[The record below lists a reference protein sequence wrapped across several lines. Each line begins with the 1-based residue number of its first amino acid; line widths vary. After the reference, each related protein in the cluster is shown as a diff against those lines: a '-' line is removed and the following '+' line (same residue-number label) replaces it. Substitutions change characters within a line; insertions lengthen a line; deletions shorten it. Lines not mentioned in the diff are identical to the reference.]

1 MLIRL
6 SIFTLNKL
14 PLKPS
19 LQNMILQRTIWLFAL
34 YISTTLICC
43 QSKKEL
49 SREEKRD
56 AILRDI
62 KVPEISTY
70 ILQLTDFGAKGDSAA
85 NNKPA
90 FDKAMQASK
99 AKGGA
104 KIVVTPGVYI
114 VNGPIQFVSNTTIE
128 LQKGA
133 KLIFGTNAKDYLP
146 VVPTSWE
153 GTFIYNYSPLIY
165 AYKVENV
172 AIIGE
177 GTIDGNGKDG
187 FSKWYD
193 LQKPSQQ
200 LSRKMNQEETP
211 LKDRVF
217 GEGHYL
223 RPHLIQFYDC
233 KNILIEGVTIA
244 NSPFWSVH
252 FLKSENI
259 TARKVKFNAFNK
271 NNDGFDPEYSKNVL
285 IEDIDFN
292 NADDN
297 VAIKAGRDHEGRK
310 TAISSENI
318 IIRNCRFKG
327 LHGVVIGSE
336 MSAGVQNVFVENC
349 TYGGYCKRGIYLK
362 SNPDRGG
369 FIKNIYVSN
378 VEFGDVEDGV
388 FITSYYHGEGKGFAT
403 DIHDIFIDNLR
414 FKTAHNAGLVIQGYP
429 DKKVRD
435 VHFTKVKIDS
445 CTTALSLSNTENII
459 FNDVVIGKQVT
470 VPSAVK

>member
-1 MLIRL
+1 MKLY
-6 SIFTLNKL
+6 NAL
-14 PLKPS
+14 PL
-19 LQNMILQRTIWLFAL
+19 IVACLFACK
-34 YISTTLICC
+34 SND
-43 QSKKEL
+43 SENL
-49 SREEKRD
+49 SRTEKRD
-56 AILRDI
+56 KILKQI
-62 KVPEISTY
+62 IPPKISKNTM
-70 ILQLTDFGAKGDSAA
+70 LLTDFGAKGDSISD
-85 NNKPA
+85 NKPA
-90 FDKAMQASK
+90 FDKALQTCK
-99 AKGGA
+99 EQNGGRI
-104 KIVVTPGVYI
+104 IVPSGIYVI
-114 VNGPIQFVSNTTIE
+114 NGPIHLVDNTTIE
-128 LQKGA
+128 LEKGA
-133 KLIFGTNAKDYLP
+133 KLVFGTNPADYLP

-153 GTFIYNYSPLIY
+153 GTFLYNYSPLIY
-165 AYKVENV
+165 AYQVKNV

-177 GTIDGNGKDG
+177 GTIDGNGKEG

-200 LSRKMNQEETP
+200 LSRQMNHEDVPVQE
-211 LKDRVF
+211 RVF

-223 RPHLIQFYDC
+223 RPHLIQFFEC
-233 KNILIEGVTIA
+233 QNILIEGVTIA

-259 TARKVKFNAFNK
+259 TARKVKFDTHNR

-310 TAISSENI
+310 TAITSENI

-369 FIKNIYVSN
+369 FIRDIYINDVA
-378 VEFGDVEDGV
+378 FGEVEDGV
-388 FITSYYHGEGKGFAT
+388 FITSYYHGEGKGHET
-403 DIHDIFIDNLR
+403 DIRDIFIENLK
-414 FKTAHNAGLVIQGYP
+414 FKKATHAGLVIQGYP
-429 DKKVRD
+429 TKKVTN
-435 VHFTKVKIDS
+435 VYFSNVSIDS
-445 CTTALSLSNTENII
+445 CSTAISFTNAEQIEFNNVII
-459 FNDVVIGKQVT
+459 GNEVT
-470 VPSAVK
+470 IPSAAK

>member
-1 MLIRL
+1 MKLY
-6 SIFTLNKL
+6 NAL
-14 PLKPS
+14 PL
-19 LQNMILQRTIWLFAL
+19 IVACLFACK
-34 YISTTLICC
+34 SND
-43 QSKKEL
+43 SENL
-49 SREEKRD
+49 SRTEKRD
-56 AILRDI
+56 KILKQI
-62 KVPEISTY
+62 IPPKISKNTM
-70 ILQLTDFGAKGDSAA
+70 LLTDFGAKGDSISD
-85 NNKPA
+85 NKPA
-90 FDKAMQASK
+90 FDKALQTCK
-99 AKGGA
+99 EQNGGRI
-104 KIVVTPGVYI
+104 IVPSGIYVI
-114 VNGPIQFVSNTTIE
+114 NGPIHLVDNTTIE
-128 LQKGA
+128 LEKGA
-133 KLIFGTNAKDYLP
+133 KLVFGTNPADYLP

-153 GTFIYNYSPLIY
+153 GTFLYNYSPLIY
-165 AYKVENV
+165 AYQVKNV

-177 GTIDGNGKDG
+177 GTIDGNGKEG

-200 LSRKMNQEETP
+200 LSRQMNHEDVPVQE
-211 LKDRVF
+211 RVF

-223 RPHLIQFYDC
+223 RPHLIQFFEC
-233 KNILIEGVTIA
+233 QNILIEGVTIA

-259 TARKVKFNAFNK
+259 TARKVKFDTHNR

-310 TAISSENI
+310 TAITSENI

-369 FIKNIYVSN
+369 FIRDIYINDVA
-378 VEFGDVEDGV
+378 FGEVEDGV
-388 FITSYYHGEGKGFAT
+388 FITSYYHGEGKGHET
-403 DIHDIFIDNLR
+403 DIRDIFIENLK
-414 FKTAHNAGLVIQGYP
+414 FKKATHAGLVIQGYP
-429 DKKVRD
+429 TKKVTN
-435 VHFTKVKIDS
+435 VHFSNVSIDS
-445 CTTALSLSNTENII
+445 CSTAISFTNAEQIEFNNVII
-459 FNDVVIGKQVT
+459 GNEVT
-470 VPSAVK
+470 IPSAAK

>member
-1 MLIRL
+1 MKFQKAILLIV
-6 SIFTLNKL
+6 
-14 PLKPS
+14 
-19 LQNMILQRTIWLFAL
+19 LFFSVFLLA
-34 YISTTLICC
+34 C
-43 QSKKEL
+43 QSNQNKQL

-56 AILRDI
+56 AILQQI
-62 KVPEISTY
+62 NPPAISTTV
-70 ILQLTDFGAKGDSAA
+70 LQLSDFGAKGDSAT
-85 NNKPA
+85 NNKLA
-90 FDKAMQASK
+90 FDKVMQASK

-104 KIVVTPGVYI
+104 KIVVTSGIYI
-114 VNGPIQFVSNTTIE
+114 VNGPIHFVDNTTLE

-165 AYKVENV
+165 AYQVKNV

-177 GTIDGNGKDG
+177 GIIDGNGKEG

-200 LSRKMNQEETP
+200 LSRKMNHEGIP
-211 LKDRVF
+211 VKDRIF

-223 RPHLIQFYDC
+223 RPHLIQFFEC
-233 KNILIEGVTIA
+233 KNILIEGVTIT

-271 NNDGFDPEYSKNVL
+271 NNDGFDPEYSKNIL

-310 TAISSENI
+310 TAIPSENI
-318 IIRNCRFKG
+318 IIRNSRFKG

-336 MSAGVQNVFVENC
+336 MSAGVQNIFVENC
-349 TYGGYCKRGIYLK
+349 SYGGYCKRGIYLK

-369 FIKNIYVSN
+369 FIKDVYVSN
-378 VEFGDVEDGV
+378 VEFGAVEDGV
-388 FITSYYHGEGKGFAT
+388 FITSFYHGEGKGFAT
-403 DIHDIFIDNLR
+403 DIQNIFINNLS
-414 FKTAHNAGLVIQGYP
+414 FKSASHAGVVIQGYP
-429 DKKVRD
+429 DKKVNN
-435 VHFTKVKIDS
+435 VYFTKLKIDS
-445 CTTALSLSNTENII
+445 CATALSLTNTENII
-459 FNDVVIGKQVT
+459 LNDVVIGNEVKI
-470 VPSAVK
+470 PSAVK